1 MFTDY
6 SSQVCSQAFGLRLLV
21 ALVSLLVWEVHVLPG
36 LQFSGR
42 AEEEGTFS
50 EFENKFNTQRHS
62 DTKQESEWADSDDES
77 SESTSGMIL
86 SNEMRVECSS
96 KEAADFLCPCQR
108 IADIARSQANLWP
121 GWLMSSG
128 GGAGYEGQTKF
139 TVYRHKIFHFACG
152 RAVIIQI
159 SY

>member
-1 MFTDY
+1 
-6 SSQVCSQAFGLRLLV
+6 
-21 ALVSLLVWEVHVLPG
+21 
-36 LQFSGR
+36 
-42 AEEEGTFS
+42 
-50 EFENKFNTQRHS
+50 
-62 DTKQESEWADSDDES
+62 
-77 SESTSGMIL
+77 MIL

-159 SY
+159 HISPTATFSMARDKKLTRLCSPAFGDLRRS